1 MTGIT
6 FASRTEQLDDLL
18 ALTCEEL
25 QLPPSWHD
33 SADQH
38 YHAVCDWL
46 EAEGSPLRRLRPL
59 MYPQGSFRIGT
70 TVPPVGRA
78 EYDLDFVC
86 ELAAD
91 YRLITPV
98 GLLDLVES
106 RLRQHGTYRTMI
118 ERLKR
123 CIRLTYAGK
132 FHMDILPACPEI
144 ARVATAVRIPD
155 RKLLAWLP
163 SDPKGFAAWFE
174 SRSRLVLIT
183 LSRKAE
189 PIPDQETAAEKTP
202 LQRSVQLLKR
212 WRDLCYQRDPDRA
225 PRSIVVTTLAGHAY
239 QGESSTSGA
248 LTAVID
254 GILRVVDGRVDPP
267 EVRNPANQGEL
278 LSEQWLQDPT
288 SFRLFVGNLR
298 RLKQRW
304 EQAQLASGP
313 AHAAILEELFGEQT
327 KHAFRRQTERVN
339 EARASGLLRTVT
351 GTGILSTATHRSVPV
366 KRNTFYGDPPARP

>member
-1 MTGIT
+1 MNGIM
-6 FASRTEQLDDLL
+6 FATRTEQLDDLL

-33 SADQH
+33 VADQH
-38 YHAVCDWL
+38 YHAVCAWL
-46 EAEGSPLRRLRPL
+46 EAEGSPLRRFHPL

-91 YRLITPV
+91 YRLITPIAA
-98 GLLDLVES
+98 LDLVES

-174 SRSRLVLIT
+174 SRSQLVLIT

-189 PIPDQETAAEKTP
+189 PIPDQVTAAEKTP

-212 WRDLCYQRDPDRA
+212 WRDLCYHRDPDRA

-239 QGESSTSGA
+239 QGESSTSAA
-248 LTAVID
+248 LAGVID
-254 GILRVVDGRVDPP
+254 GVLRMIAGRTDPP
-267 EVRNPANQGEL
+267 EVRNPANPGEL
-278 LSEQWLQDPT
+278 LSEQWRERPET
-288 SFRLFVGNLR
+288 FHLFLRNLGD
-298 RLKQRW
+298 LKLRW
-304 EQAQLASGP
+304 DQALTASGP
-313 AHAAILEELFGEQT
+313 AQAAILEDLFGEQT
-327 KHAFRRQTERVN
+327 KQAYKKQSEKVSA
-339 EARASGLLRTVT
+339 ARDAGLLRAAT
-351 GTGILSTATHRSVPV
+351 GTGILTSTAHRSVPV
-366 KRNTFYGDPPARP
+366 RRNTFYGDPPSRP